1 MNNKEKKTHSMK
13 ARGMISD
20 VIVHVVLALLAIV
33 WVIPVLW
40 IALLSFSTQ
49 KGSYVTS
56 FFPKGYTLHN
66 YVRLFTDTQ
75 VLDFPQMF
83 KNTFIIAVFS
93 CLIST
98 IFVLSVSYCMSRM
111 RFKIRKTYMNIA
123 MILGLFPAFMSMV
136 AVYYILKA
144 VGLSEGS
151 MIRVALI
158 LVYSGGSGAG
168 FLLAKGFFD
177 TVPKALDESDLS
189 ARHVSELLYVSE
201 ASLSRFAK
209 KCGYTGYR
217 EFVYRYQEG
226 LNAALPGTDD
236 HIKQVLN
243 TYQELLNKSYSLA
256 DRAQID
262 RICHIL
268 TSKRRVYVYGL
279 GSSGLSAQ
287 EMKLRFMLAGVD
299 IEAITDIHIMKMNA
313 VLLNESCA
321 AIGITVSG
329 QTPEVLRA
337 LGAAK
342 EKGASTILFTSR
354 SSSDYDA
361 FCDEVLLLAVKE
373 HLKNGGAISPQF
385 PILVMIDVLYSHFLT
400 TDSERKEALYEY
412 AVTKLH
418 ET

>member
-1 MNNKEKKTHSMK
+1 MEHFEKS
-13 ARGMISD
+13 I
-20 VIVHVVLALLAIV
+20 
-33 WVIPVLW
+33 IPV
-40 IALLSFSTQ
+40 IESVYPSFTPLERT
-49 KGSYVTS
+49 VAD
-56 FFPKGYTLHN
+56 FFIHN
-66 YVRLFTDTQ
+66 T
-75 VLDFPQMF
+75 
-83 KNTFIIAVFS
+83 
-93 CLIST
+93 
-98 IFVLSVSYCMSRM
+98 
-111 RFKIRKTYMNIA
+111 
-123 MILGLFPAFMSMV
+123 
-136 AVYYILKA
+136 
-144 VGLSEGS
+144 
-151 MIRVALI
+151 
-158 LVYSGGSGAG
+158 
-168 FLLAKGFFD
+168 
-177 TVPKALDESDLS
+177 DESDLS

-361 FCDEVLLLAVKE
+361 FCDVVLLLAVKE

>member
-1 MNNKEKKTHSMK
+1 MEHFEKS
-13 ARGMISD
+13 I
-20 VIVHVVLALLAIV
+20 
-33 WVIPVLW
+33 IPV
-40 IALLSFSTQ
+40 IESVYPSFTPLERT
-49 KGSYVTS
+49 VAD
-56 FFPKGYTLHN
+56 FFIHN
-66 YVRLFTDTQ
+66 T
-75 VLDFPQMF
+75 
-83 KNTFIIAVFS
+83 
-93 CLIST
+93 
-98 IFVLSVSYCMSRM
+98 
-111 RFKIRKTYMNIA
+111 
-123 MILGLFPAFMSMV
+123 
-136 AVYYILKA
+136 
-144 VGLSEGS
+144 
-151 MIRVALI
+151 
-158 LVYSGGSGAG
+158 
-168 FLLAKGFFD
+168 
-177 TVPKALDESDLS
+177 DESDLS

-268 TSKRRVYVYGL
+268 TSKRRVYVYG
-279 GSSGLSAQ
+279 
-287 EMKLRFMLAGVD
+287 LAGVD

>member
-1 MNNKEKKTHSMK
+1 MEHFEKS
-13 ARGMISD
+13 I
-20 VIVHVVLALLAIV
+20 
-33 WVIPVLW
+33 IPV
-40 IALLSFSTQ
+40 IESVYPSFTPLERT
-49 KGSYVTS
+49 VAD
-56 FFPKGYTLHN
+56 FFIHN
-66 YVRLFTDTQ
+66 T
-75 VLDFPQMF
+75 
-83 KNTFIIAVFS
+83 
-93 CLIST
+93 
-98 IFVLSVSYCMSRM
+98 
-111 RFKIRKTYMNIA
+111 
-123 MILGLFPAFMSMV
+123 
-136 AVYYILKA
+136 
-144 VGLSEGS
+144 
-151 MIRVALI
+151 
-158 LVYSGGSGAG
+158 
-168 FLLAKGFFD
+168 
-177 TVPKALDESDLS
+177 DESDLS

-287 EMKLRFMLAGVD
+287 EMKLRFM
-299 IEAITDIHIMKMNA
+299 NA

>member
-1 MNNKEKKTHSMK
+1 MEHFEKS
-13 ARGMISD
+13 I
-20 VIVHVVLALLAIV
+20 
-33 WVIPVLW
+33 IPV
-40 IALLSFSTQ
+40 IESVYPSFTPLERT
-49 KGSYVTS
+49 VAD
-56 FFPKGYTLHN
+56 FFIHN
-66 YVRLFTDTQ
+66 T
-75 VLDFPQMF
+75 
-83 KNTFIIAVFS
+83 
-93 CLIST
+93 
-98 IFVLSVSYCMSRM
+98 
-111 RFKIRKTYMNIA
+111 
-123 MILGLFPAFMSMV
+123 
-136 AVYYILKA
+136 
-144 VGLSEGS
+144 
-151 MIRVALI
+151 
-158 LVYSGGSGAG
+158 
-168 FLLAKGFFD
+168 
-177 TVPKALDESDLS
+177 DESDLS

-268 TSKRRVYVYGL
+268 ASKRRVYV
-279 GSSGLSAQ
+279 
-287 EMKLRFMLAGVD
+287 
-299 IEAITDIHIMKMNA
+299 
-313 VLLNESCA
+313 
-321 AIGITVSG
+321 
-329 QTPEVLRA
+329 A

>member
-1 MNNKEKKTHSMK
+1 MEHFEKS
-13 ARGMISD
+13 I
-20 VIVHVVLALLAIV
+20 
-33 WVIPVLW
+33 IPV
-40 IALLSFSTQ
+40 IESVYPSFTPLERT
-49 KGSYVTS
+49 VAD
-56 FFPKGYTLHN
+56 FFIHN
-66 YVRLFTDTQ
+66 T
-75 VLDFPQMF
+75 
-83 KNTFIIAVFS
+83 
-93 CLIST
+93 
-98 IFVLSVSYCMSRM
+98 
-111 RFKIRKTYMNIA
+111 
-123 MILGLFPAFMSMV
+123 
-136 AVYYILKA
+136 
-144 VGLSEGS
+144 
-151 MIRVALI
+151 
-158 LVYSGGSGAG
+158 
-168 FLLAKGFFD
+168 
-177 TVPKALDESDLS
+177 DESDLS

-299 IEAITDIHIMKMNA
+299 IEAITDIHILKMNA

-412 AVTKLH
+412 AVTNGEMDVDKIIARRKRVHLITVSTAKFDAYGEMTDAVPDDPDRTIVLCSDNTGEGEYYADL
-418 ET
+418 ETEEYGATRIIFTPNEAVQEAINAALPRQLRSGNGAAK

>member
-1 MNNKEKKTHSMK
+1 MEHFEKS
-13 ARGMISD
+13 I
-20 VIVHVVLALLAIV
+20 
-33 WVIPVLW
+33 IPV
-40 IALLSFSTQ
+40 IESVYPSFTPLERT
-49 KGSYVTS
+49 VAD
-56 FFPKGYTLHN
+56 FFIHN
-66 YVRLFTDTQ
+66 T
-75 VLDFPQMF
+75 
-83 KNTFIIAVFS
+83 
-93 CLIST
+93 
-98 IFVLSVSYCMSRM
+98 
-111 RFKIRKTYMNIA
+111 
-123 MILGLFPAFMSMV
+123 
-136 AVYYILKA
+136 
-144 VGLSEGS
+144 
-151 MIRVALI
+151 
-158 LVYSGGSGAG
+158 
-168 FLLAKGFFD
+168 
-177 TVPKALDESDLS
+177 DESDLS

-268 TSKRRVYVYGL
+268 ASKRRVYVYGL

-313 VLLNESCA
+313 VLLDESCA

-329 QTPEVLRA
+329 RTPEVLRA

-373 HLKNGGAISPQF
+373 HLKNGAISPQF

>member
-1 MNNKEKKTHSMK
+1 MEHFEKS
-13 ARGMISD
+13 I
-20 VIVHVVLALLAIV
+20 
-33 WVIPVLW
+33 IPV
-40 IALLSFSTQ
+40 IESVYPSFTPLERT
-49 KGSYVTS
+49 VAD
-56 FFPKGYTLHN
+56 FFIHN
-66 YVRLFTDTQ
+66 TD
-75 VLDFPQMF
+75 
-83 KNTFIIAVFS
+83 
-93 CLIST
+93 
-98 IFVLSVSYCMSRM
+98 
-111 RFKIRKTYMNIA
+111 
-123 MILGLFPAFMSMV
+123 
-136 AVYYILKA
+136 
-144 VGLSEGS
+144 
-151 MIRVALI
+151 
-158 LVYSGGSGAG
+158 
-168 FLLAKGFFD
+168 
-177 TVPKALDESDLS
+177 
-189 ARHVSELLYVSE
+189 VSE

>member
-1 MNNKEKKTHSMK
+1 M
-13 ARGMISD
+13 
-20 VIVHVVLALLAIV
+20 
-33 WVIPVLW
+33 
-40 IALLSFSTQ
+40 
-49 KGSYVTS
+49 
-56 FFPKGYTLHN
+56 
-66 YVRLFTDTQ
+66 
-75 VLDFPQMF
+75 
-83 KNTFIIAVFS
+83 
-93 CLIST
+93 
-98 IFVLSVSYCMSRM
+98 
-111 RFKIRKTYMNIA
+111 
-123 MILGLFPAFMSMV
+123 
-136 AVYYILKA
+136 
-144 VGLSEGS
+144 
-151 MIRVALI
+151 
-158 LVYSGGSGAG
+158 
-168 FLLAKGFFD
+168 
-177 TVPKALDESDLS
+177 
-189 ARHVSELLYVSE
+189 
-201 ASLSRFAK
+201 
-209 KCGYTGYR
+209 
-217 EFVYRYQEG
+217 
-226 LNAALPGTDD
+226 
-236 HIKQVLN
+236 LN

-268 TSKRRVYVYGL
+268 TSKRRVYIYGL

-299 IEAITDIHIMKMNA
+299 IEAITDI
-313 VLLNESCA
+313 LLNESCA

>member
-1 MNNKEKKTHSMK
+1 M
-13 ARGMISD
+13 
-20 VIVHVVLALLAIV
+20 
-33 WVIPVLW
+33 
-40 IALLSFSTQ
+40 
-49 KGSYVTS
+49 
-56 FFPKGYTLHN
+56 
-66 YVRLFTDTQ
+66 
-75 VLDFPQMF
+75 
-83 KNTFIIAVFS
+83 
-93 CLIST
+93 
-98 IFVLSVSYCMSRM
+98 
-111 RFKIRKTYMNIA
+111 
-123 MILGLFPAFMSMV
+123 
-136 AVYYILKA
+136 
-144 VGLSEGS
+144 
-151 MIRVALI
+151 
-158 LVYSGGSGAG
+158 
-168 FLLAKGFFD
+168 
-177 TVPKALDESDLS
+177 
-189 ARHVSELLYVSE
+189 
-201 ASLSRFAK
+201 
-209 KCGYTGYR
+209 
-217 EFVYRYQEG
+217 
-226 LNAALPGTDD
+226 
-236 HIKQVLN
+236 LN

-268 TSKRRVYVYGL
+268 ASKRRVYVYGL

-313 VLLNESCA
+313 VLLDESCA

-329 QTPEVLRA
+329 RTPEVLRA

>member
-1 MNNKEKKTHSMK
+1 MEHFEKS
-13 ARGMISD
+13 I
-20 VIVHVVLALLAIV
+20 
-33 WVIPVLW
+33 IPV
-40 IALLSFSTQ
+40 IESVYPSFTPLERT
-49 KGSYVTS
+49 VAD
-56 FFPKGYTLHN
+56 FFIHN
-66 YVRLFTDTQ
+66 T
-75 VLDFPQMF
+75 
-83 KNTFIIAVFS
+83 
-93 CLIST
+93 
-98 IFVLSVSYCMSRM
+98 
-111 RFKIRKTYMNIA
+111 
-123 MILGLFPAFMSMV
+123 
-136 AVYYILKA
+136 
-144 VGLSEGS
+144 
-151 MIRVALI
+151 
-158 LVYSGGSGAG
+158 
-168 FLLAKGFFD
+168 
-177 TVPKALDESDLS
+177 DESDLS

-268 TSKRRVYVYGL
+268 ASKRRVYVYGL

-313 VLLNESCA
+313 VLLDESCA

-329 QTPEVLRA
+329 RTPEVLRA

-361 FCDEVLLLAVKE
+361 FCDEVLLAVKE

>member
-1 MNNKEKKTHSMK
+1 MEHFEKS
-13 ARGMISD
+13 I
-20 VIVHVVLALLAIV
+20 
-33 WVIPVLW
+33 IPV
-40 IALLSFSTQ
+40 IESVYPSFTPLERT
-49 KGSYVTS
+49 VAD
-56 FFPKGYTLHN
+56 FFIHN
-66 YVRLFTDTQ
+66 T
-75 VLDFPQMF
+75 
-83 KNTFIIAVFS
+83 
-93 CLIST
+93 
-98 IFVLSVSYCMSRM
+98 
-111 RFKIRKTYMNIA
+111 
-123 MILGLFPAFMSMV
+123 
-136 AVYYILKA
+136 
-144 VGLSEGS
+144 
-151 MIRVALI
+151 
-158 LVYSGGSGAG
+158 
-168 FLLAKGFFD
+168 
-177 TVPKALDESDLS
+177 DESDLS

-226 LNAALPGTDD
+226 LNATLPGTDD

-412 AVTKLH
+412 ASMKRDPGRGSAYLSFLKKRCRDFFFFCLLLGVYVAFITLTGIGCPIRFSTGISCPGCGMSRAVLLMLSGHFRAAFRMHPLVYVVLPAGIWLFFGPEQTAGLRRFKKGIITVLVVLLLAVYAWRIYYH
-418 ET
+418 DPLLSIDPSLGRVLQWFYLN

>member
-1 MNNKEKKTHSMK
+1 MEHFEKS
-13 ARGMISD
+13 I
-20 VIVHVVLALLAIV
+20 
-33 WVIPVLW
+33 IPV
-40 IALLSFSTQ
+40 IESVYPSFTPLERT
-49 KGSYVTS
+49 VAD
-56 FFPKGYTLHN
+56 FFIHN
-66 YVRLFTDTQ
+66 T
-75 VLDFPQMF
+75 
-83 KNTFIIAVFS
+83 
-93 CLIST
+93 
-98 IFVLSVSYCMSRM
+98 
-111 RFKIRKTYMNIA
+111 
-123 MILGLFPAFMSMV
+123 
-136 AVYYILKA
+136 
-144 VGLSEGS
+144 
-151 MIRVALI
+151 
-158 LVYSGGSGAG
+158 
-168 FLLAKGFFD
+168 
-177 TVPKALDESDLS
+177 DESDLS

-226 LNAALPGTDD
+226 LNATLPGTDD

-313 VLLNESCA
+313 VLL
-321 AIGITVSG
+321 
-329 QTPEVLRA
+329 RA